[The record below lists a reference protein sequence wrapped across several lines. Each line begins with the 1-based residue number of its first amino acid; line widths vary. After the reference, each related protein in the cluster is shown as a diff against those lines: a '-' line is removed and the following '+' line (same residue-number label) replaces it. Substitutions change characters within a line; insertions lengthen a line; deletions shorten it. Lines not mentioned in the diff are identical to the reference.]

1 MKYLTLLAL
10 LLVSAPVFQLH
21 AAGDCT
27 AIDDSGRSSS
37 ATVTST
43 PPEGE
48 APEGTQR

>member
-10 LLVSAPVFQLH
+10 LLVSAPVLQLH

-37 ATVTST
+37 ATVTSSETET
-43 PPEGE
+43 P
-48 APEGTQR
+48 ADTTTR